1 MRNFAHHLE
10 YEESGMT
17 LNELKNNMKN
27 KVVFYDHNI
36 DKSNS
41 KKHQANIKLEKMSL
55 KDLPS
60 YISVN
65 SKKYSD
71 WID

>member
-1 MRNFAHHLE
+1 
-10 YEESGMT
+10 
-17 LNELKNNMKN
+17 MKN

-41 KKHQANIKLEKMSL
+41 KKHQANIKLEKISL